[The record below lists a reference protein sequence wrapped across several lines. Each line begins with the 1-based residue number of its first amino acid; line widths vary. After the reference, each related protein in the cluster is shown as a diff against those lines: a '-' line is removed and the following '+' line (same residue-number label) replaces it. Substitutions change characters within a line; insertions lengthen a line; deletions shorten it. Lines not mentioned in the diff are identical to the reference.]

1 MKINKKIIAV
11 IALVI
16 IFVVSGIVTLAI
28 VREKPDNDT
37 SVAVTDETS
46 TQEVVSE
53 EDTTEE
59 EEEEEETS
67 AEETTLAPEYR
78 EINEVAYATTN
89 VNIRKAPD
97 TSAAVI
103 DTLQKGESITRTAIG
118 DNGWSK
124 VTYKGATAYVYSKYL
139 TAIDPD
145 GYSKVDMCGISN
157 TDMKNL
163 TDTLEY
169 IFFYNLRADSY
180 NSNSKDAFKKAIR
193 IIHGATFF
201 SFAEVVSEVYRIN
214 YDYMEY
220 YYYHDDYFQPDPKG
234 CWKQYKRIDGEF
246 IDLILEEIFNV
257 KPDHGYVVYDKEWSE
272 NEDGVYAYY
281 YDGAYYSDASDNGD
295 GCEPDVTIKNVKV
308 LPDEKYQITVNYKDV
323 VHVENGIFETVED
336 HGDYV
341 IITEMKNIDGTTVW
355 SYYEIQPV

>member
-1 MKINKKIIAV
+1 MKINKKIVAV

-37 SVAVTDETS
+37 SVAVTDEAS

-59 EEEEEETS
+59 EDKEEETS

-124 VTYKGATAYVYSKYL
+124 VTYNGTTAYVSSKYL
-139 TAIDPD
+139 TAINPD
-145 GYSKVDMCGISN
+145 GYTEVDMCGISN
-157 TDMKNL
+157 TDMNNL
-163 TDTLEY
+163 IDTLCY
-169 IFFYNLRADSY
+169 IFFYGTSASSY
-180 NSNSKDAFKKAIR
+180 NCESDDAFEKAMNAVY
-193 IIHGATFF
+193 GAPFSTF
-201 SFAEVVSEVYRIN
+201 SEVVSYVYRIRYE
-214 YDYMEY
+214 YDDLCYSSN
-220 YYYHDDYFQPDPKG
+220 QPDPKG
-234 CWKQYKRIDGEF
+234 YWQQYRQEDAEF
-246 IDLILEEIFNV
+246 IDFILEEIFNV
-257 KPDHGYVVYDKEWSE
+257 EPNHDYILSEEW
-272 NEDGVYAYY
+272 DGEKYIKAYY
-281 YDGAYYSDASDNGD
+281 HNGKYYSDASDGGD
-295 GCEPDVTIKNVKV
+295 GVGPDVQLKKV
-308 LPDEKYQITVNYKDV
+308 EALPDGKYKITVHDRV
-323 VHVENGIFETVED
+323 VTGDENGNTVTFMD
-336 HGDYV
+336 GDDYT
-341 IITEMKNIDGTTVW
+341 IIAEMKNIDGTTVW